1 MKKLIFAKINKDTAY
16 LFLLLCLSLGLIV
29 WTIQAVNYLDYV
41 TEDGH
46 GLETYF
52 LYSLYNFPK
61 IIHRLIP
68 FVFFISLF
76 LILTNYEN
84 KNELLI
90 FWTHGITKIKFANR
104 LIYFSIILFF
114 FQIFIGAFVS
124 PHFQLKSRFL
134 LKESKIDF
142 FSSLIKEGKFINAV
156 KDLTIFI
163 DKKNMDGSFNNIF
176 IDDSTN
182 EMEGS
187 KRSTKMTYAS
197 KGIIIDKDNE
207 KVFRL
212 YDGKVLNNKENK
224 INVFEFDRID
234 INLSSY
240 PSNTILVPKIQE
252 TSSKNLIMCLF
263 NHLYKKENKVFRN
276 CNISLIK
283 EINQEIFKRLYK
295 PIYIPVIA
303 LICSFLII
311 LPKNSDRYSTQS
323 KLTFLFGFSL
333 LIFSETTLRYSSE
346 NIYSAI
352 IYLLA
357 PWIIFVSTYIFF
369 YFKVK
374 NV

>member
-1 MKKLIFAKINKDTAY
+1 MKKLIFVKINKDTAY

-46 GLETYF
+46 GLRTYF

-68 FVFFISLF
+68 FIFFISLF
-76 LILTNYEN
+76 LILTSYEN

-104 LIYFSIILFF
+104 LIYLSIILFI
-114 FQIFIGAFVS
+114 FQILIGAFIS
-124 PHFQLKSRFL
+124 PYFQLKSRSL

-176 IDDSTN
+176 IDDST
-182 EMEGS
+182 
-187 KRSTKMTYAS
+187 KQTTKMTYAS
-197 KGIIIDKDNE
+197 KGIIIDKDNT

-212 YDGKVLNNKENK
+212 YDGRVLNNNKNK

-234 INLSSY
+234 INLSNYST
-240 PSNTILVPKIQE
+240 NTILMPKIQE
-252 TSSKNLIMCLF
+252 TPTKNLILCLF
-263 NHLYKKENKVFRN
+263 NHLYKKEYIVSQN
-276 CNISLIK
+276 CNISLVK
-283 EINQEIFKRLYK
+283 QINQEIFKRLYK
-295 PIYIPVIA
+295 PIYIPLIA

-311 LPKNSDRYSTQS
+311 LPKNSERYSTQS
-323 KLTFLFGFSL
+323 KLTFLFGFLL

-346 NIYSAI
+346 NIHSTI

-357 PWIIFVSTYIFF
+357 PWIIFISTYIFF